1 MLESSVVCEVGSVD
15 GLAAEAVSI
24 QVQRERAFW
33 KSRHGGQARSRAVN
47 DVAERFTAIV
57 G

>member
-1 MLESSVVCEVGSVD
+1 MLESSVVCEVGSED
-15 GLAAEAVSI
+15 RLAAEAVSV

-33 KSRHGGQARSRAVN
+33 KSRHGRHAPSRAVN
-47 DVAERFTAIV
+47 DVAEQFTAIV